1 MMSESFLHK
10 FIQYFKQVTDSSIQ
24 DDLGFFQIQ
33 MIQISFLIKLKE
45 VLAQIISNKILLEF
59 DVALVNVSYFMCI
72 TFKKE
77 LSVKSFSVNCVK
89 FG

>member
-1 MMSESFLHK
+1 MTV
-10 FIQYFKQVTDSSIQ
+10 QYFKQVTDSSIQ

-59 DVALVNVSYFMCI
+59 DVALVNVSYFMRI
-72 TFKKE
+72 TFKKSF
-77 LSVKSFSVNCVK
+77 LLKVSV
-89 FG
+89 